1 MANNLK
7 LMVFVGK
14 RDVRKKDGTVFKRD
28 VHSVMKLETAD
39 FIGVPADL
47 RKSGI
52 SQDVEIKAGAAAGAT
67 YKRAV
72 KGARGIQFTFHY
84 PASDTDAAGRKD
96 TTKQVSVGFPS
107 GTPATLV
114 LAFVQK
120 LTNKPIKFNTPTGKM
135 HHIDDA

>member
-1 MANNLK
+1 MVNNLK
-7 LMVFVGK
+7 VMVFVGK
-14 RDVRKKDGTVFKRD
+14 RDTRKKDGTVVKRD
-28 VHSVMKLETAD
+28 VYSVMKLETAD

-84 PASDTDAAGRKD
+84 PDTSTDAAGRKD
-96 TTKQVSVGFPS
+96 TTKKVSVGFPS

-114 LAFVQK
+114 LEFAQK
-120 LTNKPIKFNTPTGKM
+120 LSNKPIKFNTPSGRM
-135 HHIDDA
+135 HHLEDV

>member
-7 LMVFVGK
+7 VMVFVGK
-14 RDVRKKDGTVFKRD
+14 RDTRKKDGTVVKRD
-28 VHSVMKLETAD
+28 VYSMMKAETAD

-84 PASDTDAAGRKD
+84 PAQETDAAGKKQ

-114 LAFVQK
+114 MEFIQK
-120 LTNKPIKFNTPTGKM
+120 LTNKPIKFNTPAGKM
-135 HHIDDA
+135 HHIEDA